1 MSKKSALL
9 IGCNYFGSALS
20 ADGNIQSVHN
30 FENFLK
36 QRLYVL
42 DTLILCDAGD
52 SVKPT
57 KSNIMT
63 YFQNL
68 MNSANKGDVLF
79 FVYCGATQKLSKD
92 AIMVPCDYLQNGYI
106 SAEEFRNMMDEVPEG
121 VTLCCISD
129 STYANVPVS
138 LRYEVTDVS
147 TGTLALKQT
156 VANNRKIPSFKDYVS
171 KQTVLENIPV
181 HETTGAVLFLFGI
194 GVEKSGFILWSLMQT
209 MERMHMH
216 GIQLNH
222 MLTRMQATLRLNE
235 DSTQLKLFFGQ
246 FMELNVTFGRFVAG
260 NI

>member
-9 IGCNYFGSALS
+9 IGCNYLGSALS
-20 ADGNIQSVHN
+20 TDGCIASVHN

-42 DTLILCDAGD
+42 DTLILCDAGE
-52 SVKPT
+52 SIRPT
-57 KSNIMT
+57 KNNILT

-68 MNSANKGDVLF
+68 MNSASKGDVLF
-79 FVYCGATQKLSKD
+79 FVYCGASQKLSKD
-92 AIMVPCDYLQNGYI
+92 ALIVPCDYLQNGYL
-106 SAEEFRNMMDEVPEG
+106 SGEEFRNLLDDVPEG

-129 STYANVPVS
+129 STYASVPIS
-138 LRYEVTDVS
+138 LRYEVTDIS
-147 TGTLALKQT
+147 TGNLSVKQL
-156 VANNRKIPSFKDYVS
+156 VANNRKIPNFKDYTS

-181 HETTGAVLFLFGI
+181 HETIGAVLFLFGV
-194 GVEKSGFILWSLMQT
+194 GEEKNGYLLWSLMQT
-209 MERMHMH
+209 LERMHMH

-222 MLTRMQATLRLNE
+222 MLTRMQATLRLN
-235 DSTQLKLFFGQ
+235 DDYTQLKLFFGQ